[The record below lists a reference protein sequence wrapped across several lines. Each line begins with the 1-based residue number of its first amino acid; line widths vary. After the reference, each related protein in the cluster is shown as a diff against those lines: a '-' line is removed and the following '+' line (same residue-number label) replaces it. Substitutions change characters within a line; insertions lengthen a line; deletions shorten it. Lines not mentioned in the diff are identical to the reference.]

1 MYDLVKW
8 DALINN
14 KREGEMGIKDLKV
27 QNESLLL
34 KWPWRFVSGEQ
45 GLWNDDTTSRRL
57 RWLIPLEIVVPCDGI
72 YNLNQQKE
80 AAIVDVRGTQG

>member
-1 MYDLVKW
+1 MARKWIRGKMYDLVKW

-34 KWPWRFVSGEQ
+34 K
-45 GLWNDDTTSRRL
+45 
-57 RWLIPLEIVVPCDGI
+57 
-72 YNLNQQKE
+72 
-80 AAIVDVRGTQG
+80 